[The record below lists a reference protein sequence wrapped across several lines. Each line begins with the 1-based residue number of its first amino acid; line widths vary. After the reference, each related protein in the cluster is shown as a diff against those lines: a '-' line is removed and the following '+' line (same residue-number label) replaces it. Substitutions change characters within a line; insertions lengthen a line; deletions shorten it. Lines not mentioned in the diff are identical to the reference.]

1 MSALALIRAKVL
13 GAMLCRVGFQQ
24 RLGRRCAAAVLV
36 VLVAVVCGPGR
47 AGDPTAQFKAEN
59 DAAMEKMMAGMAIKP
74 SGDID
79 RDFAEM
85 MISHHQ
91 GAIDMAEVELRHGSN
106 EQLRRIAQEI
116 IVDQQQEI
124 VAMRLALGDPL
135 PASTPAATQ
144 PGSASAPAASQHA
157 KPTDAEHH
165 Q

>member
-1 MSALALIRAKVL
+1 MSALALIRAKVM
-13 GAMLCRVGFQQ
+13 GTMFCRAAFKP
-24 RLGRRCAAAVLV
+24 RLGRQCAAAALV
-36 VLVAVVCGPGR
+36 VLVAVVCGPGQ
-47 AGDPTAQFKAEN
+47 AGDPTSQFKAEN

-74 SGDID
+74 SGDVD

-135 PASTPAATQ
+135 PATPAAMH
-144 PGSASAPAASQHA
+144 PGSGSAPAASKHA
-157 KPTDAEHH
+157 KPKDAEPH